1 VKYGIK
7 TSKSI
12 VSANFFGILTILLLE
27 EETRMSWKK
36 LIMFGALAGLL
47 VLSACSNN
55 GNDTASNEKEEKNS
69 AGEHSGMDHSGMN
82 MSGSGEVPEGLEE
95 AENPAFPVG
104 SKAIITEAHMP
115 GMEGAEATIV
125 GAYDTTVY
133 TISYDPTDGG
143 ERVEDHKWIIHEEIG
158 DRQEEPYEA
167 GAEVKVEA
175 EHMEGMEGATAV
187 IDSAE
192 QTTVYMVDFTLK
204 DSGEEVANHK
214 WVTESELS
222 SEE

>member
-1 VKYGIK
+1 MKWNKIIMYG
-7 TSKSI
+7 
-12 VSANFFGILTILLLE
+12 VLSA
-27 EETRMSWKK
+27 M
-36 LIMFGALAGLL
+36 L

-55 GNDTASNEKEEKNS
+55 GNDIVSNKNVEENS
-69 AGEHSGMDHSGMN
+69 EADHSGMDHSGMD
-82 MSGSGEVPEGLEE
+82 MSGSGEVPEGLEQ

-104 SKAIITEAHMP
+104 STAIITEAHMP
-115 GMEGAEATIV
+115 GMKGAEATIV

-133 TISYDPTDGG
+133 SISYDPTDGG
-143 ERVEDHKWIIHEEIG
+143 KRVENHKWIIHEEIA

-167 GAEVKVEA
+167 GDEVKVEA
-175 EHMEGMEGATAV
+175 KHMEGMEGATAV

-204 DSGEEVANHK
+204 DSGEEVSNHK

>member
-1 VKYGIK
+1 MK
-7 TSKSI
+7 
-12 VSANFFGILTILLLE
+12 
-27 EETRMSWKK
+27 WKK
-36 LIMFGALAGLL
+36 ILMVGTLAALL
-47 VLSACSNN
+47 VLTACSNN
-55 GNDTASNEKEEKNS
+55 GNDTASNKNDEKHSE
-69 AGEHSGMDHSGMN
+69 GDHSGMDHSGMD
-82 MSGSGEVPEGLEE
+82 MSGSGEVPKGLEE

-104 SKAIITEAHMP
+104 TKAIITEAHMP

-125 GAYDTTVY
+125 GAYETTVY

-143 ERVEDHKWIIHEEIG
+143 ERVEDHKWIIHEEIA
-158 DRQEEPYEA
+158 DRQGEPYEA

-204 DSGEEVANHK
+204 DSGKEVTNHK
-214 WVTESELS
+214 WVTEEELS
-222 SEE
+222 STE